1 MLNLSLT
8 AVGRGEVRVR
18 GEIAPDDPLWEDAAV
33 TLREPLVAELV
44 ATAVG
49 EGVLARGRMRTRLDL
64 ECRRCLE
71 AVDVEID
78 DAVDLL
84 YEPLAEDEAAEL
96 EGEVYPLPER
106 GDELDLRPALREQ
119 LILGVPEYVVCGEG
133 CRGLCPQCG
142 TNLNE
147 TTCDCV
153 PETGSDPWG
162 ALKTIKFD

>member
-1 MLNLSLT
+1 M
-8 AVGRGEVRVR
+8 RVR
-18 GEIAPDDPLWEDAAV
+18 GEIAPDDPLWQDAAV
-33 TLREPLVAELV
+33 SLREPLEVELA
-44 ATAVG
+44 ATTVG

-64 ECRRCLE
+64 ECRRCLI
-71 AVDVEID
+71 AVDLEID

-84 YEPLAEDEAAEL
+84 YEPLEGDEAEEL
-96 EGEVYPLPER
+96 AGEIYPLPDR

-119 LILGVPEYVVCGEG
+119 LILRVPEYVVCGEA

-142 TNLNE
+142 ANLNE

-162 ALKTIKFD
+162 ALKKIKFD